1 MRFSCCE
8 VFIKKTFEMNH
19 SQRTYGPAL
28 SDIFSSDVLHSI
40 LSSPTDTLQAL
51 NEAVDDTKIKNV
63 TQSTKTKI
71 QKFYNGD
78 FVVRYNGTFAQ
89 IRSDLRKLFSMD
101 REGATDY
108 AVYDIPNGRMAF
120 RLADHNANG
129 NNFEKDNAD
138 SNISVYV
145 AIKEYPVP
153 ESEIPFTEYK
163 IAEETFNNNRE
174 VAIRAIVDAVA
185 SALSGKGFSI
195 PESIA
200 ERHDYPINESK
211 TNKNMKK
218 NIIKLNESQLRKVIA
233 ESVKKVLKE
242 GMSFDNIYNTPNFM
256 FADEDDYSRIE
267 TTWEDYANDVK
278 SLYESGRDFFSK
290 MESFINKYS
299 DAVDGN
305 TNPMS
310 SIVEHHADIEDLVYK
325 LSLARH

>member
-1 MRFSCCE
+1 
-8 VFIKKTFEMNH
+8 MNH

-51 NEAVDDTKIKNV
+51 NEAVDVTKIKNG

-89 IRSDLRKLFSMD
+89 ISSDLRKLFSMD

-129 NNFEKDNAD
+129 NNFEKDDAD

-163 IAEETFNNNRE
+163 ISEETFNNNRE
-174 VAIRAIVDAVA
+174 VAVRAIVDAVA
-185 SALSGKGFSI
+185 SALSGNGFSI

-200 ERHDYPINESK
+200 ERHNYPITESK

-218 NIIKLNESQLRKVIA
+218 NTIKLNEQQLRKVVA
-233 ESVKKVLKE
+233 ESIKKVLRETDSPDALHTSIDSTTTAAEIIQIVQKDIRE
-242 GMSFDNIYNTPNFM
+242 RINSWNDYFDNILT
-256 FADEDDYSRIE
+256 DEIPQNWLTEELEEISSFLE
-267 TTWEDYANDVK
+267 
-278 SLYESGRDFFSK
+278 SLFKR
-290 MESFINKYS
+290 
-299 DAVDGN
+299 
-305 TNPMS
+305 
-310 SIVEHHADIEDLVYK
+310 
-325 LSLARH
+325 LS

>member
-1 MRFSCCE
+1 
-8 VFIKKTFEMNH
+8 MNH

-233 ESVKKVLKE
+233 ESVKKVLNE
-242 GMSFDNIYNTPNFM
+242 
-256 FADEDDYSRIE
+256 DYSKTKTQELAE
-267 TTWEDYANDVK
+267 TIGKKIDEITNLVQLVFANALLADYGK
-278 SLYESGRDFFSK
+278 GSEEYTKGMEIRSK
-290 MESFINKYS
+290 MI
-299 DAVDGN
+299 
-305 TNPMS
+305 
-310 SIVEHHADIEDLVYK
+310 
-325 LSLARH
+325 SLAGDLKAELHPYFQHYDFDYERIGY

>member
-1 MRFSCCE
+1 
-8 VFIKKTFEMNH
+8 MNH

-51 NEAVDDTKIKNV
+51 NEAVDVTKIKNA

-129 NNFEKDNAD
+129 NNFEKDDAD

-163 IAEETFNNNRE
+163 ISEETFNNNRE
-174 VAIRAIVDAVA
+174 VAVRAIVDAVA
-185 SALSGKGFSI
+185 SALSGNGFSI

-200 ERHDYPINESK
+200 ERHDYPITESK
-211 TNKNMKK
+211 TKKNMKK
-218 NIIKLNESQLRKVIA
+218 NVVKINENTLRQIVA

-242 GMSFDNIYNTPNFM
+242 NMEDGPSFAEDNLVRKIVEYHL
-256 FADEDDYSRIE
+256 
-267 TTWEDYANDVK
+267 K
-278 SLYESGRDFFSK
+278 DF
-290 MESFINKYS
+290 NGKYS
-299 DAVDGN
+299 DSDVPVWQLLRDFGRAVGN
-305 TNPMS
+305 N
-310 SIVEHHADIEDLVYK
+310 I
-325 LSLARH
+325 LALCKNGGINGIDNDPELGY

>member
-1 MRFSCCE
+1 
-8 VFIKKTFEMNH
+8 MNH

-51 NEAVDDTKIKNV
+51 NEAVDVTKIKNA

-129 NNFEKDNAD
+129 NNFEKDDAD

-163 IAEETFNNNRE
+163 ISEETFNNNRE
-174 VAIRAIVDAVA
+174 VAVRAIVDAVA
-185 SALSGKGFSI
+185 SALSGNGFSI

-200 ERHDYPINESK
+200 ERHNYPITESK

-218 NIIKLNESQLRKVIA
+218 NTIKLNEQQLRKVVA
-233 ESVKKVLKE
+233 ESIKKVLRETDSPDALHTSIDSTTTAAEIIQIVQKDIRE
-242 GMSFDNIYNTPNFM
+242 RINSWNDYFDNILT
-256 FADEDDYSRIE
+256 DEIPQNWLTEELEEISSFLE
-267 TTWEDYANDVK
+267 
-278 SLYESGRDFFSK
+278 SLFKR
-290 MESFINKYS
+290 
-299 DAVDGN
+299 
-305 TNPMS
+305 
-310 SIVEHHADIEDLVYK
+310 
-325 LSLARH
+325 LS